1 MIDTSS
7 YQEDRAS
14 RAKVMK
20 SKILEAYNVSD
31 RAQITT
37 SVSACLCVTT
47 QSIMGMTPSGYE
59 AGAVCY
65 HA

>member
-14 RAKVMK
+14 QAKVMK
-20 SKILEAYNVSD
+20 SKKLETYNVSD
-31 RAQITT
+31 LAQITT
-37 SVSACLCVTT
+37 SVSVCLCVTT
-47 QSIMGMTPSGYE
+47 QSIMGMALSGYE